1 MPDDLDDKIRAA
13 MAMPDDLLG
22 LICAGEFA
30 KAMNVLHTAGNGDD

>member
-1 MPDDLDDKIRAA
+1 MTLS
-13 MAMPDDLLG
+13 DDLLA